1 MSVTITS
8 SSSLIRPN
16 IAANPSDLLFRETDL
31 LNWFR
36 RKGLIQTN
44 NGGSPYLINLKTG
57 TTTTSEIYT
66 DGAATPAMGQPAW
79 TQASVGPTYLRAF
92 GKTSGH
98 VRDQNRLRG
107 FVVDPRA
114 DAIQDATAE
123 LYKLTEAT
131 LCGSGQD
138 RGIASVIDDADTY
151 GGIDPGVVTL
161 HSALETA
168 VGGALTITVL
178 DTMYAALVN
187 TPRGAKPTDVLTG
200 ITLLQKYLNIA
211 GPQNATALRAQPREE
226 FGTPYDLGTMNT
238 ASRIGYQGADW
249 NLIRTLVA
257 TELYMLDVNAGMSGD
272 GMGIEIRMQ
281 RDLEVEPYGKVSD
294 DDIFQAS
301 HAYLLICR
309 ARNRQ
314 GKLTGAT

>member
-1 MSVTITS
+1 MSVTISTS
-8 SSSLIRPN
+8 SALIRPN
-16 IAANPSDLLFRETDL
+16 ISGQVADLLFRETDL

-36 RKGLIQTN
+36 RKGLIRTN
-44 NGGSPYLINLKTG
+44 DGGAPYLINLKTG
-57 TTTTSEIYT
+57 TTTASEIFT
-66 DGAATPAMGQPAW
+66 EGAALPATGRPSW
-79 TQASVGPTYLRAF
+79 SQASLAPTYLRAV
-92 GKTSGH
+92 GKTTGH
-98 VRDQNRLRG
+98 LRDQNRLRG
-107 FVVDPRA
+107 FVTDPKA

-138 RGIASVIDDADTY
+138 RGIASAIDATDVY
-151 GGIDPGVVTL
+151 GTLDPGVVTL
-161 HSALETA
+161 HASLETA

-200 ITLLQKYLNIA
+200 INLLQKYINIG

-226 FGTPYDLGTMNT
+226 FGSPYDMGIMGT
-238 ASRIGYQGADW
+238 ASRIGYNGADW
-249 NLIRTLVA
+249 SLIRTLVA
-257 TELYMLDVNAGMSGD
+257 TELYMLDVNAGSGPE
-272 GMGIEIRMQ
+272 GAGIEMRMQ
-281 RDLEVEPYGKVSD
+281 RDLEVEPLSKTTD
-294 DDIFQAS
+294 DDAFMAS
-301 HAYLLICR
+301 HAYILAIR